1 MLILGK
7 QNRDERNE
15 ERKEKRGGERKVRRK
30 VKRRELKEERGRRGD
45 QVSDRN
51 DNEENGDLF
60 KNLDVSDY
68 YALHNH

>member
-1 MLILGK
+1 M
-7 QNRDERNE
+7 
-15 ERKEKRGGERKVRRK
+15 RKEKKRDGKRKIRRK
-30 VKRRELKEERGRRGD
+30 VKRGD

-51 DNEENGDLF
+51 DNEENGDLS